1 MLKLSTRI
9 AVAAAIVAGSAT
21 VASAQGFDPN
31 GANRFQRL
39 VAAESAGFYLGELQ
53 GPLSGEILA
62 EMATSPVGMYG
73 GGQIGGYGYAGRR
86 LGAAAPYLASPT
98 ARRYIA
104 SRIASSPRGGMISS
118 QVSGSAPGYV
128 TPQY

>member
-21 VASAQGFDPN
+21 VASAQGFDPK
-31 GANRFQRL
+31 GENRFQRL
-39 VAAESAGFYLGELQ
+39 AAAESAGFYLGELQ

-62 EMATSPVGMYG
+62 EMATSPVGLYG
-73 GGQIGGYGYAGRR
+73 GGAVGAYGG
-86 LGAAAPYLASPT
+86 GAIAPYAASPT
-98 ARRYIA
+98 ARRYVA
-104 SRIASSPRGGMISS
+104 GRTAYAPRGGMISQ
-118 QVSGSAPGYV
+118 QVSAPTPGYV